1 MVPLHLPLLSWK
13 TPLKLLVFS
22 DIHGDWKRLEQL
34 LASDADYYIAAGD
47 QVTWARG
54 LDRAGEILQS
64 RGDRVYV
71 LPGNH
76 ESADQVSAMC
86 AHYGL
91 NDLHGRHFEAGRWQ
105 IAGLGYSSPTPF
117 NTPGEYSEPQ
127 LAEHL
132 SRFADLKPLVLICH
146 APPYQT
152 ALDRIREGLHA
163 GSRSVA
169 DFIERYQPEYFCCG
183 HIHEAE
189 GVSANLGST
198 RAYNV
203 GKRGHLLELD

>member
-1 MVPLHLPLLSWK
+1 
-13 TPLKLLVFS
+13 LKLLVFS

-34 LASDADYYIAAGD
+34 LSRDADYYIAAGD

-54 LDRAGEILQS
+54 LDRCGEVLQS

-76 ESADQVSAMC
+76 ESADQVAAMC
-86 AHYGL
+86 ARYGL
-91 NDLHGRHFEAGRWQ
+91 HDLHGRHFEAGAWHV
-105 IAGLGYSSPTPF
+105 AGLGYSNPTPF
-117 NTPGEYSEPQ
+117 NTPGEYSETQ
-127 LAEHL
+127 IADRL

-146 APPYQT
+146 APPYKT
-152 ALDRIREGLHA
+152 TLDRIRDGLHA

-169 DFIERYQPEYFCCG
+169 EFIERYQPAYFFCG

-189 GVSANLGST
+189 GIRARLGT
-198 RAYNV
+198 TQAFNV
-203 GKRGHLLELD
+203 GKNGYLLELP

>member
-1 MVPLHLPLLSWK
+1 
-13 TPLKLLVFS
+13 
-22 DIHGDWKRLEQL
+22 
-34 LASDADYYIAAGD
+34 
-47 QVTWARG
+47 
-54 LDRAGEILQS
+54 
-64 RGDRVYV
+64 
-71 LPGNH
+71 
-76 ESADQVSAMC
+76 
-86 AHYGL
+86 
-91 NDLHGRHFEAGRWQ
+91 
-105 IAGLGYSSPTPF
+105 
-117 NTPGEYSEPQ
+117 
-127 LAEHL
+127 
-132 SRFADLKPLVLICH
+132 VLICH